1 VTEVGESELR
11 AAIEAVEDPR
21 LLHRVGELGMLRELR
36 VKRRS
41 AAAVVAVPTA
51 GYGAAA
57 AEELGRRV
65 LAAGEDAG
73 FSDLDV
79 EIALMSDEEIAE
91 LTGHL
96 AELGHPPRPA
106 GTAAPAEVEQG
117 TVRGPGR
124 ANPFMEKASTT
135 RVLGISSGK
144 GGVGKSSI
152 TVNLAVTLAAM
163 GYKAALLDADV
174 YGFSV
179 PRMMGVS
186 EGALV
191 LEQTVVPPVAHG
203 VRCVSMGLFVDEE
216 QAVVW
221 RGPMLHK
228 ALEQFL
234 VDVHWGNPDFLVVDM
249 PPGTGDVALSM
260 AQFLPRAEIFV
271 VTTPQPAAQRVAM
284 RSAVMARQLKLPVR
298 GVIENMSFFVGDD
311 GTRYEL
317 FGRGG
322 GQALAD
328 ALGVGLLAQIPLVP
342 SLREGGD
349 EGVPVTV
356 AEPSGQVA
364 EAFHGLAETIV
375 AMGPA
380 RVYRRELSVT

>member
-1 VTEVGESELR
+1 VVDEVGEAELR
-11 AAIEAVEDPR
+11 AAIDAVEDPR
-21 LLHRVGELGMLRELR
+21 LLHRLGELGMLRQLR
-36 VKRRS
+36 VKRRG
-41 AAAVVAVPTA
+41 AAAVIAVPTSHYNA
-51 GYGAAA
+51 TDELRRRVSEAAA
-57 AEELGRRV
+57 SAGAQGLEIEIV
-65 LAAGEDAG
+65 L
-73 FSDLDV
+73 
-79 EIALMSDEEIAE
+79 MTDEEISE
-91 LTGHL
+91 LTAHL
-96 AELGHPPRPA
+96 AELGHPQ
-106 GTAAPAEVEQG
+106 APAASGIVQG

-124 ANPFMEKASTT
+124 VNPFMDKASPT

-152 TVNLAVTLAAM
+152 SVNLAVTLAAM
-163 GYKAALLDADV
+163 GHRVALLDADV

-216 QAVVW
+216 QAVIW

-234 VDVHWGNPDFLVVDM
+234 VDVHWGTPDFLVVDM

-298 GVIENMSFFVGDD
+298 GVIENMSCFVGDD
-311 GTRYEL
+311 GRAYEL

-322 GQALAD
+322 GQVLAD
-328 ALGVGLLAQIPLVP
+328 ALGVALLAQIPLVP
-342 SLREGGD
+342 ALREGGD

-356 AEPSGQVA
+356 ADPTGPVAVAFRELAGAIAGLGQV
-364 EAFHGLAETIV
+364 
-375 AMGPA
+375 